1 MENHLFSRKKKEIND
16 KLPVQDGEL
25 THVFNLCPILSLIK
39 MTVGFSFFSFF
50 KKTYK
55 DKEKGGNKILE
66 TETRELAQLSL
77 PEKAEPEAG
86 GGRGSQPA
94 VWLPCL
100 CELGTRW
107 G

>member
-1 MENHLFSRKKKEIND
+1 MEDHLFSGKKKEIND

-66 TETRELAQLSL
+66 TENQRTGS
-77 PEKAEPEAG
+77 AEPPRE
-86 GGRGSQPA
+86 S
-94 VWLPCL
+94 
-100 CELGTRW
+100 
-107 G
+107 